1 MNSKTSLFERFF
13 SKAVIKSDLRN
24 HWPWPVAASVLLF
37 FNLLGAIDAGRLA
50 YSDSPANYSLFINR
64 FFFSFFVSCVYG
76 FLIGTK
82 LFMYLDK
89 MNSVSCIH
97 GFPFSRKKLYLS
109 HILSGFILFA
119 LPAVFITIAMFLL
132 GVPFN
137 YTLFTPGNCAAF
149 LGIYL
154 IYSLISF
161 AIAVFSM
168 TICGNVIISM
178 LLSCG
183 IVVLP
188 AAFIGFFEY
197 VLYSSIY
204 GYMGSDFL
212 VEILLYLYILPSAMF
227 PVNFLVYV
235 VGAILLITAGFF
247 IYKIR
252 PLENCDEVVAF
263 RKLRW
268 LFITTVGVVLGMI
281 SYMFFAVIFN
291 SHSLLFT
298 LPLGLV
304 GVIAASMF
312 ARKSVSL
319 RGSGRYIIAYIAVA
333 FVLTAGLKYDIFGY
347 ERRIPSENSIQ
358 WVELSIN
365 RRNAYY
371 NIDVSPDYKVTS
383 EEDIEKI
390 RALHSA
396 YISEK
401 GNEKAVI
408 YNDITFTYRLKNG
421 LSLKREYYH
430 ISQENYDKYM
440 TPVLNID
447 KVKSMEYP
455 LLDNVEKEILN
466 ITVYDN
472 MQGISSVYAWSEDT
486 AKELY
491 DALIYDLKN
500 NKYEDLQGSGTLNI
514 QVQYYVPGTYKDKD
528 DIPETLAE
536 KTELAAY
543 CSMDITS
550 DYTRT
555 LSVLQKCGFYTE
567 NEDML
572 QTIKKVMVEGG
583 GYYETVYTESSD
595 GIYMGNGEAYEV
607 YTGGINSEITD
618 PEDIKTIYEL
628 CIYGFESSANTQDIP
643 QYFIT
648 FINENNEIVFSKAY
662 NIITNNLPENLQK
675 YFEQQK

>member
-1 MNSKTSLFERFF
+1 MNSKTSLFVRFF
-13 SKAVIKSDLRN
+13 SIAGRKSDLRD

-97 GFPFSRKKLYLS
+97 GLPFSRKKLYLS

-119 LPAVFITIAMFLL
+119 LPAVFITASMFIL
-132 GVPFN
+132 GVPFER
-137 YTLFTPGNCAAF
+137 TLFTPGNCAAF

-154 IYSLISF
+154 IYSFISF

-188 AAFIGFFEY
+188 AAFIGFFQY
-197 VLYSSIY
+197 VLYSCVY
-204 GYMGSDFL
+204 GYTGGDFL
-212 VEILLYLYILPSAMF
+212 LEILLYLYILPSAMF

-252 PLENCDEVVAF
+252 PLENCEEVVAF
-263 RKLRW
+263 RRLRW

-281 SYMFFAVIFN
+281 SYMFFAAIFN
-291 SHSLLFT
+291 YHSLLLT

-312 ARKSVSL
+312 ARKTVSL

-333 FVLTAGLKYDIFGY
+333 FVLTAGLKHDIFGY
-347 ERRIPSENSIQ
+347 ERRIPSEDSIQ
-358 WVELSIN
+358 SVELSIN
-365 RRNAYY
+365 HRNAYY

-408 YNDITFTYRLKNG
+408 YNDVTFTYRLKNG

-466 ITVYDN
+466 ITVYDD
-472 MQGISSVYAWSEDT
+472 MQGISSTYAWSEDA

-491 DALIYDLKN
+491 DALMYDLEN
-500 NKYEDLQGSGTLNI
+500 NKYEDLQSSGTLS
-514 QVQYYVPGTYKDKD
+514 VEVSYYVPGTYRDKD
-528 DIPETLAE
+528 NIPETLAE
-536 KTELAAY
+536 KNELAVY
-543 CSMDITS
+543 CSMNITS
-550 DYTRT
+550 HYTKT
-555 LSVLQKCGFYTE
+555 LEVLKKNGFYTE
-567 NEDML
+567 GEYL
-572 QTIKKVMVEGG
+572 LPAIKKVIVEGG
-583 GYYETVYTESSD
+583 GNYETVYSESSD
-595 GIYMGNGEAYEV
+595 GVYIGTGEAYEV

-628 CIYGFESSANTQDIP
+628 CIYGFEGSAETQNN
-643 QYFIT
+643 QRYYIT
-648 FINENNEIVFSKAY
+648 FINENDEIIFSRSY
-662 NIITNNLPENLQK
+662 NIIIGSLPENLQK
-675 YFEQQK
+675 YFRQQ